1 MSGKSDYVRTNRSDR
16 RNELVETKLFLS
28 KWLTSGAAEFAKKL
42 CKDAGRLKLSAQV
55 NILYS
60 RAFPLVL
67 QILWAGY
74 LLDGGVAF
82 SQNTASSA
90 PKTTTVDTSAIDEAI
105 CWLMYF
111 QNGSYGALLLAV
123 SGIGAVVGA
132 AMGSYRAAMN
142 CLVVGV
148 GSWLIQP
155 VAELMFNYW
164 PRDCGTLMSR
174 VPVGMAGGSN

>member
-1 MSGKSDYVRTNRSDR
+1 MISTLKNTVITTIQKFKLRVVSLKHLPVALSIFSISILLLAGDVLAQTAATN
-16 RNELVETKLFLS
+16 E
-28 KWLTSGAAEFAKKL
+28 
-42 CKDAGRLKLSAQV
+42 
-55 NILYS
+55 
-60 RAFPLVL
+60 P
-67 QILWAGY
+67 
-74 LLDGGVAF
+74 
-82 SQNTASSA
+82 
-90 PKTTTVDTSAIDEAI
+90 VDTRAIDEAI

-164 PRDCGTLMSR
+164 PQNCAAAMNR
-174 VPVGMAGGSN
+174 VPVGGLGG